1 MRSVCVVPFIVCLVP
16 PVLLQLSPSKMG
28 FIQTHFCSTKRKVEA
43 GVWRGHSE
51 ATVSPLS
58 AVAGPCQEEKRMFL
72 RIIPSTDFESH
83 SGMDGEVA

>member
-51 ATVSPLS
+51 AHCVPTVCSGRPL
-58 AVAGPCQEEKRMFL
+58 PEEKRMFL
-72 RIIPSTDFESH
+72 RIIPNTNFESH